1 MCIRDRSWAAGA
13 VNAKDEWAER
23 EAEKSNARRLWNKNL
38 AYANKNPA
46 MSFARVES
54 EDDEMAA
61 YTKLADQ
68 WKVATAAMVTAE
80 SEAAVE
86 QQWNDFQ
93 AYAQANG
100 LEAVEA
106 KMTSRYIENLK
117 RYQEAGFFTDI
128 VVE

>member
-1 MCIRDRSWAAGA
+1 
-13 VNAKDEWAER
+13 
-23 EAEKSNARRLWNKNL
+23 
-38 AYANKNPA
+38 